1 MDYAAGILIPLYL
14 LAVGAFAV
22 FADQR
27 RSEVMLLGMWGLL
40 GLGVLYEVVRVIA
53 YLLL

>member
-1 MDYAAGILIPLYL
+1 MDASAILIPAY
-14 LAVGAFAV
+14 LAVIVAFAV

-27 RSEVMLLGMWGLL
+27 RSEVMLLWMWGLL